1 MKRFTIQTV
10 RSILTAVAVAAI
22 GFGAG
27 MIGAGVGPG
36 DGGGPTGSPGAVVPA
51 RSSDHPGEE
60 GGSSSMAVAYSP
72 GDPHSVARS
81 FQDQFRW
88 VSTQTLP
95 VVVEI
100 NVVNHVTR
108 RVQPNPFDFFFGRP
122 DTTRPQE
129 QEYAMRGMGSGVIVG
144 RDGDT
149 VYVLTNNHVAGEAD
163 EIEVGLYDGRT
174 FSAELVGGDD
184 LIDLAM
190 LSFETEEEVPIA
202 ALGDSDSL
210 EPGDWVFAV
219 GNPLGFQSSITAG
232 IVSATARVADSS
244 SGMSGVTDYI
254 QTDAAINRGNSG
266 GALVNLDGEV
276 VGINTWIASNSG
288 GSIGLGFA
296 IPVNNARRAIE
307 DFIES
312 GEVVYSWLGVQV
324 STLSPEFADEFFSA
338 EGSGIFGLGRD
349 DTPVPAGAFVTAT
362 YDQSP
367 AERSG
372 LRPGDLI
379 VSVDGKTIADSTSL
393 VRTVAQ
399 LEPGKTVPFVVIRGD
414 EEITVPVETGRR
426 DTAALEESDLWPGIS
441 VQPITDDLRERLEIG
456 RGTRGVL
463 VAGVYQGSHAQESGL
478 QRGDVILAINGR
490 EVTSI
495 SDFYRVLGEV
505 DNEEVQFR
513 ILRNGR
519 QLILGF
525 LRPTA

>member
-1 MKRFTIQTV
+1 MKRFSIQTL
-10 RSILTAVAVAAI
+10 RYILTAVAVAAI

-27 MIGAGVGPG
+27 MIGADVGRDGVTG
-36 DGGGPTGSPGAVVPA
+36 DGGFPGNRGGITSGDGGRA
-51 RSSDHPGEE
+51 SSLPVSYAPDD
-60 GGSSSMAVAYSP
+60 SRA
-72 GDPHSVARS
+72 VARS
-81 FQDQFRW
+81 FQEQFRW
-88 VSTQTLP
+88 VSTETLP

-100 NVVNHVTR
+100 NVVNRVTR
-108 RVQPNPFDFFFGRP
+108 RVQPNPFEFFFGRP
-122 DTTRPQE
+122 DSARPE
-129 QEYAMRGMGSGVIVG
+129 EREYAMRGMGSGVIVG

-190 LSFETEEEVPIA
+190 LSFETDEEVPIA
-202 ALGDSDSL
+202 TLGDSDSL
-210 EPGDWVFAV
+210 QPGDWVFAV

-232 IVSATARVADSS
+232 IVSATARVADAS

-324 STLSPEFADEFFSA
+324 STLSPELADEL
-338 EGSGIFGLGRD
+338 FGNGRD
-349 DTPVPAGAFVTAT
+349 GLFSIGEGDTAGRSGAFVTAT
-362 YDQSP
+362 YNGSP
-367 AERSG
+367 AAQSG

-379 VSVDGKTIADSTSL
+379 VTVNGTAITDSNDL
-393 VRTVAQ
+393 VRRVAQ
-399 LEPGKTVPFVVIRGD
+399 LEPGKTVPFVVIRNG
-414 EEITVPVETGRR
+414 EELTIPVETGRR
-426 DTAALEESDLWPGIS
+426 DTAALDEGDLWPGIS
-441 VQPITDDLRERLEIG
+441 VQPITDELRERLELP
-456 RGTRGVL
+456 RGTRGIL

-478 QRGDVILAINGR
+478 GRGDIILAVNGR
-490 EVTSI
+490 DVESVA
-495 SDFYRVLGEV
+495 DFYGVLGEI
-505 DNEEVQFR
+505 DDDEVQFR